1 GAGGAVVEPA
11 TDTDDADGK
20 PVEHG
25 SVANEL
31 VRPQR
36 GEGDDRVT
44 EGDEAGVGQAGR
56 RADHVLLGHTDVEEA
71 IGKALDEGL
80 EGVVAEVA
88 GQEEET
94 RVGGGQLDE
103 GADEGAT
110 HARPRSLPGPGGTP
124 RRTWASSAT

>member
-1 GAGGAVVEPA
+1 AGAGVAPPA
-11 TDTDDADGK
+11 DADDAHGQ
-20 PVEHG
+20 PVQHR
-25 SVANEL
+25 SVADEL
-31 VRPQR
+31 VGPER
-36 GEGDDRVT
+36 GEGDDRVA
-44 EGDEAGVGQAGR
+44 EGDEAGVGEAGR
-56 RADHVLLGHTDVEEA
+56 HADHVLLGHTDVEEA
-71 IGKALDEGL
+71 VGKALDEGL